1 MKFNQLRKF
10 RFNSSSSSKL
20 LFQEMEQSFTQL
32 LPPPATLASPSLEG
46 SCDIVL
52 PPPEESLYTLP
63 RRKTNSISNG
73 THDVNALSQSGDN
86 IMKSTDEPTNRSVR
100 FEAEVYPSNATLTQT
115 NTSSNSTVVPNTN
128 SKCTNASKGKQSS
141 V

>member
-1 MKFNQLRKF
+1 MG
-10 RFNSSSSSKL
+10 
-20 LFQEMEQSFTQL
+20 QSFTQL

-73 THDVNALSQSGDN
+73 TDDVNALSQSRGN

-100 FEAEVYPSNATLTQT
+100 FEAEVYPSNASLTQT